1 MGGLPLAGG
10 KLFNAGSRKPYPMT
24 EKVEERLGANEA
36 VFREINE
43 GIERGQWPGEEDAP
57 ISFRC
62 ECARLGC
69 NELIDVSLRRYEE
82 VRANSRRFIV
92 RPGHERLDV
101 EMVVERYPGYL
112 VVEKLNKAAEQATK
126 TDPRSPERTS

>member
-1 MGGLPLAGG
+1 MQDEVQ
-10 KLFNAGSRKPYPMT
+10 K
-24 EKVEERLGANEA
+24 RLGSNET

-69 NELIDVSLRRYEE
+69 TELLELSVREYER
-82 VRANSRRFIV
+82 VRSNPLHFIV
-92 RPGHERLDV
+92 VPGHERV
-101 EMVVERYPGYL
+101 EVEIVVERRPGYL
-112 VVEKLNKAAEQATK
+112 VVEKIDQAAEKAVE
-126 TDPRSPERTS
+126 TDPR

>member
-1 MGGLPLAGG
+1 MAENLQ
-10 KLFNAGSRKPYPMT
+10 
-24 EKVEERLGANEA
+24 ERLGVNEA

-69 NELIDVSLRRYEE
+69 NQLVELSLREYES
-82 VRANSRRFIV
+82 VRSNPRRFIV
-92 RPGHERLDV
+92 LPGHERLEV
-101 EMVVERYPGYL
+101 EVVVERKPRYL
-112 VVEKLNKAAEQATK
+112 VVEKLDQAAEKAVE
-126 TDPRSPERTS
+126 TDPRTDRPE